1 MKHIFFHRVAYSLII
16 ACILLLLSNAAIG
29 QIINYTTDASGA
41 LASVATHVTTSPLS
55 RVNGATL
62 PSSPCSSG
70 FSSSSFATTTSF
82 TTTLPAVEVTLTPGT
97 GFMLNVTGFSLELRR
112 SGSGPATVRL
122 AYSTDGGMSWID
134 QGVDHAPSNTSC
146 GTTVAV
152 AWTTLLTVT
161 APSQLKF
168 RAYGFNAGSSSGS
181 LQIMNLLVNGT
192 VASTS
197 GCPMPG
203 GLFFSGITLNTATMN
218 WIPVTGAL
226 SYNIRFRQTGTI
238 PWTALTSAGIST
250 SVSGLTPNT
259 TYDYQVQ
266 ARCSGT
272 DTSGY
277 SSTSYFTTAV
287 SASASSG
294 KIIIYFNNPVNNTV
308 STGVNA
314 IYLSNCVAD
323 TIIAYINRARYSID
337 IAMYN
342 YVQTSGFANMATA
355 INSAYSRGVRIRWI
369 YDGTASN
376 TGLSLLNPAIPRV
389 VSPTTSAYNIMHN
402 KFVII
407 DANSSN
413 PNDAIVSAGST
424 NWTEQQLND
433 DPNNILF
440 IQDSALAHTYTSEFN
455 MMWGD
460 TGMVPNTTLS
470 KFGPYKTDLGRHIF
484 NIAGKTIE
492 LYFSPSDGTNDRI
505 MSTINSATTDLY
517 FGVYTFTL
525 ANDANAII
533 GRDTMGVYTAGIV
546 DGNSISSAAYPI
558 LTSGLGSS
566 LKTYSGSYI
575 YHNKLAIIDQSNTCS
590 DPIVLNGSHNWTN
603 AANTQNDENTL
614 IIHDDTIA
622 NIFYQAFYA
631 DFLALGGSLT
641 AIPPCIPATTNLAH
655 AEQPNDI
662 FDIYPNPTGGEINFR
677 YYLTKDEPVQL
688 AVYDLLGRN
697 INEVVKTDQQKAGS
711 YIYTVTLPTQGVYIA
726 RLSIGNNILTQ
737 KVIKL

>member
-1 MKHIFFHRVAYSLII
+1 MKHIFSLRVAYFLII
-16 ACILLLLSNAAIG
+16 ACVLLSLSNVSIG
-29 QIINYTTDASGA
+29 QIINYTTNTSGA
-41 LASVATHVTTSPLS
+41 LTSVATHVTASPLS
-55 RVNGATL
+55 RVNGATV
-62 PSSPCSSG
+62 PSSPCGTG
-70 FSSSSFATTTSF
+70 FSSSSFTSTTTY
-82 TTTLPAVEVTLTPGT
+82 TTTLPAVEVTITPGA

-112 SGSGPATVRL
+112 SGTGPAAVRL
-122 AYSTDGGMSWID
+122 AYSTDGGTSWID
-134 QGVDHAPSNTSC
+134 QGLDQAPSNTSC
-146 GTTVAV
+146 GTTIAV

-161 APSQLKF
+161 APAQLKF
-168 RAYGFNAGSSSGS
+168 RTYGFNAASSSGS
-181 LQIMNLLVNGT
+181 LQIMNLIVNGT

-197 GCPMPG
+197 GCTMPS
-203 GLFFSGITLNTATMN
+203 GLFFSGITSTAATMN
-218 WIPVTGAL
+218 WIPVSGAL
-226 SYNIRFRQTGTI
+226 SYDIRYRKTGTI
-238 PWTALTSAGIST
+238 PWTTLSSAGVST
-250 SVSGLTPNT
+250 SVSALTPNT

-266 ARCSGT
+266 SRCVGT

-314 IYLSNCVAD
+314 IHLSNCVAD

-342 YVQTSGFANMATA
+342 YVQTSGFANIATA
-355 INSAYSRGVRIRWI
+355 INNAYTRGVRIRWI

-376 TGLSLLNPAIPRV
+376 TGLSLLNPAIPRL

-402 KFVII
+402 KFVNI
-407 DANSSN
+407 DANS
-413 PNDAIVSAGST
+413 PDANDAIVSAGST

-505 MSTINSATTDLY
+505 KSTINSANTDLY

-558 LTSGLGSS
+558 LTSGLGTS

-575 YHNKLAIIDQSNTCS
+575 YHNKMAIVDQSNTCS

-641 AIPPCIPATTNLAH
+641 AIPPCIPATTDV
-655 AEQPNDI
+655 PNSDPADNK
-662 FDIYPNPTGGEINFR
+662 FTIYPNPSNEEITFR
-677 YYLTKDEPVQL
+677 YSLTNEERVRL
-688 AVYDLLGRN
+688 VIYDMMGKK
-697 INEVVKTDQQKAGS
+697 INEVVNNQQKGDT
-711 YIYTVTLPTQGVYIA
+711 YVYTAKLPTQGIYFVK
-726 RLSIGNNILTQ
+726 LSIGNNTLTK
-737 KVIKL
+737 KVVRL